1 MGSFIICRQTWGK
14 NDWHLFRRTLP
25 RASCGSQTNFITMKS
40 KAFELLHIFIDVT
53 NVSKAKVRLRIFF
66 VQVLLQRMLSK
77 QRGPLVHLGLSTS
90 GNVGSIRKN
99 YPVSNIW
106 RQFWFCR
113 RLNLWSVTILAR
125 YLSRGN
131 FDFQNHYKWILPQ
144 ASLSQDHQVVLS
156 CQIYLHMIVT
166 VIFYHHH
173 LSHNEYQFKSRIL
186 SWSVRTVRRNYL
198 VVVVL

>member
-1 MGSFIICRQTWGK
+1 MIDIFTGGLYQEHHVDLRPTSLRWKVKLLSFYIFA
-14 NDWHLFRRTLP
+14 LM
-25 RASCGSQTNFITMKS
+25 SQMQV
-40 KAFELLHIFIDVT
+40 L
-53 NVSKAKVRLRIFF
+53 AKVRLRIFF

-166 VIFYHHH
+166 VNFYHHH
-173 LSHNEYQFKSRIL
+173 LSQHEDHFKSRIL
-186 SWSVRTVRRNYL
+186 SWSVRTVRKNYL